1 MIVNDKN
8 KKRYEIETDLQVE
21 EVKELLDILR
31 GEEDD

>member
-21 EVKELLDILR
+21 ELKELLDILR